1 MVETLRIGEKIN
13 KIKSF
18 VEIPSINVIPLKVV
32 FFSKERNEKGKIGR
46 KSFRVFCPFN
56 ITLMVQ
62 KWSEKTSCKRDVLIF
77 NITLS
82 LILNRNFQEKLR
94 CRNTKKN
101 KKETLKFRF
110 VSHPL
115 SHQQKKKKKKKNKY
129 FTRQISST
137 HFYNFKNQNQQ
148 D

>member
-32 FFSKERNEKGKIGR
+32 FFSKERNEKRKIGR

-62 KWSEKTSCKRDVLIF
+62 KWSEK
-77 NITLS
+77 NIL
-82 LILNRNFQEKLR
+82 
-94 CRNTKKN
+94 
-101 KKETLKFRF
+101 
-110 VSHPL
+110 
-115 SHQQKKKKKKKNKY
+115 
-129 FTRQISST
+129 
-137 HFYNFKNQNQQ
+137 
-148 D
+148 